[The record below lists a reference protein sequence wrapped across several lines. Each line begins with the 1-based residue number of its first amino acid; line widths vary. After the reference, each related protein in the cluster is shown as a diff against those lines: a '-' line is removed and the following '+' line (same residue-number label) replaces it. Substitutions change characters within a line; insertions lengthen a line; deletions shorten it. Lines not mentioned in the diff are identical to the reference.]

1 MHVLDLCLGQSFV
14 QHHHK
19 QSTSYNIVLNHG
31 TNIMDQDHFS
41 LILFLPP
48 LFSSVVF
55 SKWKSISQHHKNCY
69 EGPNLEL
76 LFTAKERF
84 TNFPVTSKWNNKF
97 QLIKIWNR
105 NLVILIF
112 EFIFHAFYH
121 FIWMSCGGPKNN
133 NFYDHWRLITFSRSC
148 TKCLE

>member
-19 QSTSYNIVLNHG
+19 QSSSYNIVLNHG

-69 EGPNLEL
+69 EGPNLEF

-84 TNFPVTSKWNNKF
+84 TNFPVTSK
-97 QLIKIWNR
+97 
-105 NLVILIF
+105 
-112 EFIFHAFYH
+112 
-121 FIWMSCGGPKNN
+121 
-133 NFYDHWRLITFSRSC
+133 
-148 TKCLE
+148 